1 MMKLQLLSTIATC
14 FVLSSGRSNAQ
25 IIDDSSNVI
34 TTTVATS
41 SSTTIISPTLPPAPA
56 PEPEPTTTSSSYS
69 PEQCN
74 AWITTALSADT
85 TNSNGLSQTEYLT
98 FLQSVKPPYVGQY
111 FASFASF
118 SDLPFTAKII
128 NKIISCACTSLPGY
142 DANTC
147 CSGSN
152 AELPLAGFNSTTT
165 NSTISE
171 DELAYQTFFCET
183 MGNLVSTVPVLPTM
197 SPTLRPSIS
206 TAPPVSEAPTITSS
220 AAVSDAPTTSSSPT
234 SSNIP
239 SQSPTKSPSKIVI
252 PPIITDPDDGGLSP
266 GAWAGIILAILL
278 AILVAILLIVHYR
291 RKEEERLRE
300 FAGEGDEVG
309 FVPVDDDYIEP
320 QEEEEEQQLH
330 DDKEEGKDDAS
341 EASSEPSVWSES
353 DEKEKSMDNDNDDD
367 EEEQKVTEGSDV
379 AAMGVASTVVRQ
391 ISSSSNRNDV

>member
-1 MMKLQLLSTIATC
+1 MKLQLLSTTATY
-14 FVLSSGRSNAQ
+14 FVLSSGRCNAQ

-41 SSTTIISPTLPPAPA
+41 SLSSTTIISPTLPPAPA
-56 PEPEPTTTSSSYS
+56 PEPEPTTSSSSSYT

-74 AWITTALSADT
+74 SWTTTALAADT

-98 FLQSVKPPYVGQY
+98 FLQSMKPPYIGQY

-118 SDLPFTAKII
+118 SDLPFTAKIV
-128 NKIISCACTSLPGY
+128 NKIVSCACTSLPGY

-147 CSGSN
+147 CSGSD
-152 AELPLAGFNSTTT
+152 AELPLAGFNSTTN

-183 MGNLVSTVPVLPTM
+183 MGNLVSTVPVVPTM

-206 TAPPVSEAPTITSS
+206 TAPPTITSS

-239 SQSPTKSPSKIVI
+239 SQSPTKPPSKNVI
-252 PPIITDPDDGGLSP
+252 PPIIDPDDTEGGLSP

-278 AILVAILLIVHYR
+278 AILVAILLIVYYR

-320 QEEEEEQQLH
+320 QEEEEQQLH
-330 DDKEEGKDDAS
+330 DEEEEGKDDAS

-353 DEKEKSMDNDNDDD
+353 DEKEKSMDNADIGD

-391 ISSSSNRNDV
+391 LSSSSKQNDV

>member
-1 MMKLQLLSTIATC
+1 MKLRLLSTAATY
-14 FVLSSGRSNAQ
+14 FVLSSGRCNAQ

-41 SSTTIISPTLPPAPA
+41 SSSTIISPTLPPAPA
-56 PEPEPTTTSSSYS
+56 PEPEPTTSSSSSSYT

-74 AWITTALSADT
+74 SWITTALAADT

-98 FLQSVKPPYVGQY
+98 FLQSMEPSYVGQY

-118 SDLPFTAKII
+118 SDLPFTAKIV
-128 NKIISCACTSLPGY
+128 NKIVSCACTSLPGY

-147 CSGSN
+147 CSGSD

-171 DELAYQTFFCET
+171 EELAYQTFFCET
-183 MGNLVSTVPVLPTM
+183 MGNLVSTVPVVPTM

-206 TAPPVSEAPTITSS
+206 PVSEVPTITSS
-220 AAVSDAPTTSSSPT
+220 TAVSSSPT

-239 SQSPTKSPSKIVI
+239 SQSPTKPPSKNVI

-320 QEEEEEQQLH
+320 QEEEEEPQLH
-330 DDKEEGKDDAS
+330 NEEEEGKDDAS

-353 DEKEKSMDNDNDDD
+353 DEKEKSMDNDDIDD

-391 ISSSSNRNDV
+391 ISSSSKQNDV

>member
-1 MMKLQLLSTIATC
+1 MKLQLLSTTATY
-14 FVLSSGRSNAQ
+14 FVLSSGRCNAQ

-41 SSTTIISPTLPPAPA
+41 SLSSTTIISPTLPPAPA
-56 PEPEPTTTSSSYS
+56 PEPEPTTSSSSYT

-74 AWITTALSADT
+74 SWITTALAADT

-98 FLQSVKPPYVGQY
+98 FLQSMKPLYVGQY

-118 SDLPFTAKII
+118 SDLPFTAKIV
-128 NKIISCACTSLPGY
+128 NKIVSCACTSLPGY

-147 CSGSN
+147 CSGSD

-183 MGNLVSTVPVLPTM
+183 MGNLVSTVPVVPTM

-206 TAPPVSEAPTITSS
+206 TAPPTITSS

-239 SQSPTKSPSKIVI
+239 SQSPTKPPSKNVI
-252 PPIITDPDDGGLSP
+252 PPIIDPDDGGLTP

-291 RKEEERLRE
+291 RKEDERLRE

-320 QEEEEEQQLH
+320 QEEEEQQLH
-330 DDKEEGKDDAS
+330 EEEGKDDAS

-353 DEKEKSMDNDNDDD
+353 DEKEKNMDNDDIGD

-391 ISSSSNRNDV
+391 ISSSSKQNDV